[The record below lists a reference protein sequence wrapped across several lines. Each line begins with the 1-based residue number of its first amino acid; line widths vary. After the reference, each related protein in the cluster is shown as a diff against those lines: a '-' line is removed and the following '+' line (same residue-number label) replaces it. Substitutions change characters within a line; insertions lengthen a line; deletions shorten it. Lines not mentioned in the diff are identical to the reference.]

1 VQLLWLHWMFYQPIQ
16 SAAML
21 PAEPPRMALALA
33 QAPLLSSGVP
43 LPCIWEAFGV
53 GVPVVWVLWSL
64 MTGEQ
69 LLWKLQMGL
78 LEDVLL

>member
-1 VQLLWLHWMFYQPIQ
+1 MFYQLIQ
-16 SAAML
+16 PAAV
-21 PAEPPRMALALA
+21 PADPPGMALALA
-33 QAPLLSSGVP
+33 QAPLPSSGVP

-69 LLWKLQMGL
+69 LLRKLQMAV
-78 LEDVLL
+78 LETVLL